1 MHPMNDRDDRPD
13 ARLQSEE
20 QLNALRP
27 NKSQV
32 EAQRRKA
39 RREAATEEK
48 LKALKLTHSQAKAQ
62 LRNARLEAE
71 TYVERVHRLEKAA
84 VQRQLLRHPRPALAG
99 SDKAQFGGL
108 QAALDFLVFTK
119 MHESLEEATFTEG
132 D

>member
-39 RREAATEEK
+39 RREAATEEQLNALR
-48 LKALKLTHSQAKAQ
+48 LKHSQAEAQRWKARREAATEEQ
-62 LRNARLEAE
+62 LNALRLK
-71 TYVERVHRLEKAA
+71 R
-84 VQRQLLRHPRPALAG
+84 
-99 SDKAQFGGL
+99 S
-108 QAALDFLVFTK
+108 
-119 MHESLEEATFTEG
+119 
-132 D
+132 